1 MHLNVLMSIGQKY
14 SHKMNKILDED
25 IENFTLSKEFKDIL
39 DGTVICVTGATGLI
53 GSILVKCL
61 AASVRNLK
69 FILPVRNAEKAKQI
83 FSDLNSVEI
92 VQSDLSGFFDGYH
105 GDIDYI
111 IHCASPTNG
120 RYMQSCPAET
130 FLLPI
135 ETTKSICEF
144 SRRNSV
150 KSIVYL
156 SSIEYY
162 GENHNDN
169 LIAEDFIGSIDRLS
183 GRSSYPLGKRAAEY
197 LTVCYAKEYGVP
209 IKIARPTQT
218 FGAGISS
225 SDNRVFAQFARSVR
239 SSMDIILHTNG
250 HSSKPYCYTTDCV
263 MALIYILLR
272 GGNGEAYNIATPDTY
287 ISILEMANMLK
298 EKFNAKINVKI
309 ELDNDKGYA
318 PETQLNLSPQKLLAL
333 GWKPKYNLVQMFDRL
348 IKSL

>member
-1 MHLNVLMSIGQKY
+1 MSIGEKY

-25 IENFTLSKEFKDIL
+25 IENFTLSKEFKAIL
-39 DGTVICVTGATGLI
+39 DGAVICVTGATGLI
-53 GSILVKCL
+53 GSILVQCL

-69 FILPVRNAEKAKQI
+69 VILPVRNAEKARQI
-83 FSDLNSVEI
+83 FSNLTSVEI
-92 VQSDLSGFFDGYH
+92 VQSNLSEFFDSYH

-111 IHCASPTNG
+111 IHCASPTDG
-120 RYMQSCPAET
+120 RHMQSCPAET
-130 FLLPI
+130 FMLPV

-144 SRRNSV
+144 SRRSSV
-150 KSIVYL
+150 RSIVYL

-169 LIAEDFIGSIDRLS
+169 LIGEDFIGPIDRLS
-183 GRSSYPLGKRAAEY
+183 ARSSYPLGKRATEY

-225 SDNRVFAQFARSVR
+225 NDNRVFAQFARSVR
-239 SSMDIILHTNG
+239 RNMDIILHTNG

-263 MALIYILLR
+263 MALIYILLK

-287 ISILEMANMLK
+287 INILGMATMLK
-298 EKFNAKINVKI
+298 DRFNNDIKVII
-309 ELDNDKGYA
+309 ELDNSKGYA
-318 PETQLNLSPQKLLAL
+318 PETQLNLSSQKLLSL

-348 IKSL
+348 IKSLE

>member
-1 MHLNVLMSIGQKY
+1 
-14 SHKMNKILDED
+14 MNKILDED